1 MKIFGKNLS
10 LVDGDKAFEKSLDW
24 ALELTSGN
32 AALNGDDVPEDL
44 REPLDKTIFTR
55 SGKPYAGQTLVQDR
69 FMVGATALN
78 PFFWLVGL
86 FIWNITIAALGMG
99 LFVGVLPA
107 ASASTAQSVTMKDFG
122 IIFGSCGLIFFFPV
136 LIGWLISCITQ
147 GTLVNPFGMKQGS
160 DARLFKMFLVWCLGT
175 ASSFLIGGVANFGL
189 IGLLV
194 PYFFFMSPFWLMKLH
209 NEKWNIERARTLS
222 AQLAN
227 HRSDAGEARVDSYHN
242 NNKIKQIYNGK
253 KDTTLF
259 VPVGEATGM
268 MRALGRKNAPVRGK
282 VMGLTLNDKKRH
294 LSVWG
299 DSGGGKSFTLRNIGY
314 YICKSEFGFLLVDG
328 KNTLVK
334 EFGVKSEGGLLD
346 EIISIE
352 RSPNLNI
359 LLGLPPQMVASVIL
373 TVSSPEDSKKDIW
386 DSAAGLGC
394 FYASS
399 IQELLVEMKNPAK
412 VNPDVLEH
420 FNGEWIGV
428 SNHAGYYDESFLTFK
443 RIGVEMLTPPEK
455 GEHELIEALMCHS
468 QYKETTLD
476 KKGEAVLTNR
486 AVHIDNCIHYV
497 KTKQREGSDR
507 INSSIEFTVD
517 SWNSLM
523 ITSEKILGWAAST
536 HSDVDVT
543 ECLRRTVFN
552 PTTGKK
558 EGKKIGIHIDPSLGD
573 VSKLVQRF
581 LITKVLIDVTARAN
595 INGGWESQED
605 QVQCYFMCDEAQD
618 VLTSYMID
626 KAAVTRSL
634 GFSYIIATQTEDSL
648 IEKLGEP
655 VIDVFKN
662 HFRSCI
668 WGPTNN
674 KRTVETIIYRCGK
687 THIINSGFKTGAPID
702 FDHTEKAFLESPEF
716 DRTHPDYE
724 YMTKL
729 GSRSAIGNMFHHFG
743 NKQSQAH
750 YTKQVGV
757 IASQY
762 QGNLDIATYHRE
774 SDKPLDVYNYEI
786 AARHNNIGMAICQLS
801 RAGYERIDL
810 CKMYGRDENFNLIK

>member
-1 MKIFGKNLS
+1 MKIFGKNFS
-10 LVDGDKAFEKSLDW
+10 LVDGDKAFAKSLDW

-32 AALNGDDVPEDL
+32 AALNGEDVPADL

-55 SGKPYAGQTLVQDR
+55 SGKPYAGQTLMQDR
-69 FMVGATALN
+69 FMVGVTALD
-78 PFFWLVGL
+78 PFFWLVGM
-86 FIWNITIAALGMG
+86 FIWNITIAALGFGAITG
-99 LFVGVLPA
+99 LFSTS
-107 ASASTAQSVTMKDFG
+107 SANINMKDLSIMVG
-122 IIFGSCGLIFFFPV
+122 ACTLIFFFP
-136 LIGWLISCITQ
+136 LIISWFISCIAQ
-147 GTLVNPFGMKQGS
+147 AKLINPFTMQKGS
-160 DARLFKMFLVWCLGT
+160 DARAFKMFAAFMLGT
-175 ASSFLIGGVANFGL
+175 GSSLMLSTVANLGIIGL
-189 IGLLV
+189 II
-194 PYFFFMSPFWLMKLH
+194 PYFFFMSPFWVMKLH
-209 NEKWNIERARTLS
+209 NEMWNIERARTLS
-222 AQLAN
+222 SQLAQ
-227 HRSDAGEARVDSYHN
+227 HRSNAGEAGVDSYHN
-242 NNKIKQIYNGK
+242 NNKIKQIYNAK
-253 KDTTLF
+253 KHTSIF
-259 VPVGEATGM
+259 IPIGEATGM
-268 MRALGRKNAPVRGK
+268 MRGLGRKNAPVAGT
-282 VMGLTLNDKKRH
+282 VMGLTLNDQQRH

-314 YICKSEFGFLLVDG
+314 YICQSDCGMLLVDG

-334 EFGVKSEGGLLD
+334 EFGVKSEGGQLD

-359 LLGLPPQMVASVIL
+359 LQGLPPQMVASVIL

-399 IQELLVEMKNPAK
+399 IQELLVEMKDPAK
-412 VNPDVLEH
+412 VNSAVLEH
-420 FNGEWIGV
+420 FNGEWAGV

-443 RIGVEMLTPPEK
+443 RIGVEMLTPPEEDQ
-455 GEHELIEALMCHS
+455 EHELIQALMCHY

-476 KKGEAVLTNR
+476 KKGNTVLSNR

-497 KTKQREGSDR
+497 KTKQRAGSDR

-543 ECLRRTVFN
+543 DCLRRTVFN
-552 PTTGKK
+552 PKTGKK
-558 EGKKIGIHIDPSLGD
+558 EGAKIGIHIDPSLGD

-595 INGGWESQED
+595 IEGGWKNTED

-634 GFSYIIATQTEDSL
+634 GFAYIIATQTEDSL
-648 IEKLGEP
+648 IEKLGEAC
-655 VIDVFKN
+655 IDVFKN
-662 HFRSCI
+662 HFRSSI

-702 FDHTEKAFLESPEF
+702 FDQTEQSFLQSPEF
-716 DRTHPDYE
+716 DRSHPDYE

-729 GSRSAIGNMFHHFG
+729 GSRSAMGNMFQFMSRS
-743 NKQSQAH
+743 KIEAH
-750 YTKQVGV
+750 NRGE
-757 IASQY
+757 SRG
-762 QGNLDIATYHRE
+762 QGFVNTGYLDVATYHRE

-801 RAGYERIDL
+801 RAGYEKIDL
-810 CKMYGRDENFNLIK
+810 VKMYGRDENFKLVK

>member
-1 MKIFGKNLS
+1 MKLFGKKFS

-32 AALNGDDVPEDL
+32 AALNGEDVPEDL

-55 SGKPYAGQTLVQDR
+55 SGKPYAGQTLMQDR
-69 FMVGATALN
+69 FMVGNTALN
-78 PFFWLVGL
+78 PFFWLVGM
-86 FIWNITIAALGMG
+86 FIWNIGLAALGFG
-99 LFVGVLPA
+99 AIVGFFNSSNLN
-107 ASASTAQSVTMKDFG
+107 MKDLATLFG
-122 IIFGSCGLIFFFPV
+122 ACTFIFFFPA
-136 LIGWLISCITQ
+136 IIAWLISCIAQ
-147 GTLVNPFGMKQGS
+147 ARFINPFAMQKGS
-160 DARLFKMFLVWCLGT
+160 DSRAFKMFAAFMLGSG
-175 ASSFLIGGVANFGL
+175 ASLMLPTIANIGL
-189 IGLLV
+189 IGLV
-194 PYFFFMSPFWLMKLH
+194 IPYLFFMSPFWIMKLH
-209 NEKWNIERARTLS
+209 NETWNIERARTLS
-222 AQLAN
+222 SQLAS
-227 HRSDAGEARVDSYHN
+227 HRSNAGEASVDSYHN
-242 NNKIKQIYNGK
+242 NNKIKQIYNAR
-253 KDTTLF
+253 KDQSIF

-268 MRALGRKNAPVRGK
+268 MRALGRKNAPVRGT

-314 YICKSEFGFLLVDG
+314 YICQSECGFLLVDG

-399 IQELLVEMKNPAK
+399 IQELLVEMKNPEK
-412 VNPDVLEH
+412 VNPDVLDH
-420 FNGEWIGV
+420 FNGEWVGV

-476 KKGEAVLTNR
+476 KKGDTVLTNR

-543 ECLRRTVFN
+543 ECLRRTAFN
-552 PTTGKK
+552 PKTGKK

-595 INGGWESQED
+595 MNGGWESQED

-674 KRTVETIIYRCGK
+674 KRTIETIIYRCGK
-687 THIINSGFKTGAPID
+687 THIINSGFKTGDPID
-702 FDHTEKAFLESPEF
+702 FDHTEKSFLESPEF

-729 GSRSAIGNMFHHFG
+729 GSRSAMGNMFQYMRRRKIEAH
-743 NKQSQAH
+743 NKGESRGQS
-750 YTKQVGV
+750 YVDTG
-757 IASQY
+757 S
-762 QGNLDIATYHRE
+762 LDLATYHRE
-774 SDKPLDVYNYEI
+774 SDKPLDVYNYQI
-786 AARHNNIGMAICQLS
+786 AARHNNIGMAVCQLS